1 MWKQHFKLISSMVLC
16 YVWKKIAR
24 QHNFDEYIIEEL
36 FLTCKS
42 QSLNFF
48 RGQSCIHSYS
58 WSWLQDLVAKIL
70 CLIFQTIKNLDFTGK
85 TARFPGLNLELQ
97 YQSHLL
103 GYWSCIIISRKAWI
117 LHLNSILENI
127 QKGKK
132 SSIFSIFPHCLTK
145 PVTVTLLLGW

>member
-1 MWKQHFKLISSMVLC
+1 MVLC

-58 WSWLQDLVAKIL
+58 WSRLQDLVAKIL

-85 TARFPGLNLELQ
+85 TAKFPGLNLEL
-97 YQSHLL
+97 
-103 GYWSCIIISRKAWI
+103 
-117 LHLNSILENI
+117 
-127 QKGKK
+127 
-132 SSIFSIFPHCLTK
+132 
-145 PVTVTLLLGW
+145 